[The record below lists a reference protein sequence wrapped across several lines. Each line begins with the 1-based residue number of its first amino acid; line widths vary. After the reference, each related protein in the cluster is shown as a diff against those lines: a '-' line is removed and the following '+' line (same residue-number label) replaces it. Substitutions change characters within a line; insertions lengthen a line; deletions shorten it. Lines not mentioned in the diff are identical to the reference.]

1 MCFKRKNQSLVMIDI
16 VCPKCKTALDETKE
30 NTTQCKVCQMVIT
43 DHVWES
49 KFGYEWV
56 KELEELQNVQS

>member
-1 MCFKRKNQSLVMIDI
+1 MIDI
-16 VCPKCKTALDETKE
+16 VCPKCKTALDEKAE
-30 NTTQCKVCQMVIT
+30 NSTTCKACAMIIA

-56 KELEELQNVQS
+56 KELEELQNAQS

>member
-1 MCFKRKNQSLVMIDI
+1 MIDT

-30 NTTQCKVCQMVIT
+30 SFTKCKACKMIIS

-56 KELEELQNVQS
+56 KELEELQNAKS

>member
-1 MCFKRKNQSLVMIDI
+1 MIDT
-16 VCPKCKTALDETKE
+16 VCPKCKAALEETEE
-30 NTTQCKVCQMVIT
+30 NSTKCKVCKMVIS

-56 KELEELQNVQS
+56 KELEELQNAKS